1 MEKRRG
7 ERIHF
12 SQLVGSHTTFGLFS
26 KRERYDNRMAK
37 QVMNFLEHKHIVQ
50 KLYPLQ
56 LRIVFYNIPCFAFDG
71 AIFLVYCVEDPFAAN
86 GFSFL

>member
-26 KRERYDNRMAK
+26 KRERYDNRMSK
-37 QVMNFLEHKHIVQ
+37 QVSIICWNYDNALSINGVVELLALE
-50 KLYPLQ
+50 
-56 LRIVFYNIPCFAFDG
+56 R
-71 AIFLVYCVEDPFAAN
+71 
-86 GFSFL
+86 